1 MVILRY
7 HDSNVYTIFSEVAA
21 CFTEFDALGERRDA
35 KSVELVVVD
44 ESLRHGHRAVAVA
57 VGLGMLARISDVE
70 QFKFQKFRK
79 LDFKFPQCPGII
91 KFPHVHCKIFVHK
104 FPLKI
109 CKIPKIFIKMVIK

>member
-7 HDSNVYTIFSEVAA
+7 HDSNFYTIFSEVAA

-35 KSVELVVVD
+35 KSVELVVAD
-44 ESLRHGHRAVAVA
+44 EGLRHGHRAVAVA
-57 VGLGMLARISDVE
+57 VGLGMLARISDVA

-91 KFPHVHCKIFVHK
+91 KFLHVHCEIFVHN

-109 CKIPKIFIKMVIK
+109 CKIPTNFIKMIIK